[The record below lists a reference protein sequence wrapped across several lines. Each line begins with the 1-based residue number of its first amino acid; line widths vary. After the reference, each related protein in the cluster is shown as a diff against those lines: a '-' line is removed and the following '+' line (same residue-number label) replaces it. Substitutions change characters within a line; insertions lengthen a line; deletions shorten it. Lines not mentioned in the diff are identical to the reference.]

1 MTHGLSEHELA
12 VIRSILSRYQTVIDS
27 VRVFGSRAMGNYS
40 DYSDLDLVIDGP
52 IELDQVDRLVT
63 LFDESNLG
71 LSVDVKGYRFI
82 DHVPLKQH
90 IDTTA
95 VVLFTQTDLG

>member
-40 DYSDLDLVIDGP
+40 DYSDLG
-52 IELDQVDRLVT
+52 
-63 LFDESNLG
+63 
-71 LSVDVKGYRFI
+71 
-82 DHVPLKQH
+82 
-90 IDTTA
+90 
-95 VVLFTQTDLG
+95 

>member
-1 MTHGLSEHELA
+1 M
-12 VIRSILSRYQTVIDS
+12 IDS

-40 DYSDLDLVIDGP
+40 DYSDLDLVIDGS

-71 LSVDVKGYRFI
+71 LSVDVKGYLSYLI
-82 DHVPLKQH
+82 ATKNSL
-90 IDTTA
+90 T
-95 VVLFTQTDLG
+95 LFF